1 MGHSGGGMHT
11 SIDVFV
17 FGCGGQYHVNGD
29 LGQSCG
35 GMLEI
40 DVGMMNNSLSE
51 FECICCH
58 LDIFLW
64 QY

>member
-1 MGHSGGGMHT
+1 MFSFL
-11 SIDVFV
+11 DVV
-17 FGCGGQYHVNGD
+17 ANIM
-29 LGQSCG
+29 LMSCG